1 MKRIYMDH
9 AATTP
14 VRPEVWEAM
23 LPYFSTEFGN
33 PSSVY
38 SWGRSARKALDS
50 ARDKVAALYEISV
63 FLRVIREVVKPYWY
77 LVVAGILLMGLTTA
91 IGLVPP

>member
-38 SWGRSARKALDS
+38 SWGRSARKARQS
-50 ARDKVAALYEISV
+50 DKVAAPASASEMC
-63 FLRVIREVVKPYWY
+63 
-77 LVVAGILLMGLTTA
+77 LLG
-91 IGLVPP
+91 G